1 MKKTHWKFLL
11 DIVMMLL
18 MLVLMKLTFTGIMWH
33 ELIGL
38 GIFLLFAVHK
48 AINYKTIVCFIK
60 NFSKKDIGFKV
71 KIMSLLDIVLFV
83 DVAMMTFSGIMIS
96 REVFGLAQTNEN
108 LAFWSA
114 LHHSM
119 SYLALILISIHV
131 GLHWAEIMCRVKKGL
146 AIQRI
151 GKVAAAALRIG
162 AVAIMVLGVKA
173 SATQDVLAKI
183 AEPIMPR
190 ADKEESLMAAVD
202 TLETD
207 QANYD
212 VAQGVSAEGL
222 EEYLSGMICTACGMH
237 CPLSAPQ
244 CAIGRTQ
251 AQQATEQ
258 YYELLQSGAT
268 SQEIEENRAN
278 TVSDNTAAKGKGKG
292 RGRLKNHETVQL
304 PLTNDQELTKH
315 NENKNMDKPDPIAQA
330 ADYIAIMGLY
340 IGGTY
345 YLAKIPKKLL

>member
-1 MKKTHWKFLL
+1 M
-11 DIVMMLL
+11 
-18 MLVLMKLTFTGIMWH
+18 
-33 ELIGL
+33 
-38 GIFLLFAVHK
+38 
-48 AINYKTIVCFIK
+48 
-60 NFSKKDIGFKV
+60 
-71 KIMSLLDIVLFV
+71 
-83 DVAMMTFSGIMIS
+83 
-96 REVFGLAQTNEN
+96 
-108 LAFWSA
+108 
-114 LHHSM
+114 
-119 SYLALILISIHV
+119 
-131 GLHWAEIMCRVKKGL
+131 

-151 GKVAAAALRIG
+151 GKVAAAVLRIG

-207 QANYD
+207 QTNYD
-212 VAQGVSAEGL
+212 VAQDVSAEGL

-268 SQEIEENRAN
+268 SKEIEENRTN

-292 RGRLKNHETVQL
+292 RLKKHETVQL
-304 PLTNDQELTKH
+304 PLTNEQELTKH
-315 NENKNMDKPDPIAQA
+315 NENKNMDKPNPIAQA